1 MLYRVGQVKPLIRR
15 RQSSVNPQKFQRSPI
30 ETSQWLAIN
39 VHQKKFLGQFS
50 LVTALMIADRIKKGL

>member
-1 MLYRVGQVKPLIRR
+1 MLYRVGQVKPLTRR

-39 VHQKKFLGQFS
+39 AHQKKFLGQFS
-50 LVTALMIADRIKKGL
+50 LVTALMIADRIK